1 MRSLTKVPR
10 SKHTQEAISRISDM
24 LTMALDASGISQH
37 DLAAKLN
44 VSEAR
49 ISQMLKGDA
58 NLTLQTLIKVAAALK
73 MELRIGLYKRD
84 Q

>member
-1 MRSLTKVPR
+1 
-10 SKHTQEAISRISDM
+10 M